1 MSGTMTSMQKK
12 VAIFATIVVVGVV
25 LDQVTKYV
33 AADRLATTVPGHIE
47 HTIDLTVP
55 EAQDGETLQDFLRD
69 EFSSNS
75 PGEIRRI
82 IRYGVLGP
90 EGQPMAGQD
99 QVEAGQ
105 TLTVRNRTITVIDGY
120 WEWEYAQNTGAAF
133 SFLAGGDD
141 DWRRIFLIVVNIV
154 AFGFLI
160 YLLRIVRADH
170 KLFLVALSLI
180 GSGAIGN
187 LIDRVRFGYVIDF
200 ILWKVGD
207 QYRWP
212 NFNVAD
218 ICITVGAVTVM
229 ALVLFGNI
237 EELEESSE

>member
-1 MSGTMTSMQKK
+1 MTSMQKK
-12 VAIFATIVVVGVV
+12 VAIFVTVVVVGVAI
-25 LDQVTKYV
+25 DQITKYV
-33 AADRLATTVPGHIE
+33 AADRLATTVRGHVEHPIE
-47 HTIDLTVP
+47 VTVP
-55 EAQDGETLQDFLRD
+55 ESQDGETLERYLRD
-69 EFSSNS
+69 EFSSNT
-75 PGEIRRI
+75 PMEIRRI
-82 IRYGVLGP
+82 IRRGVLGP
-90 EGQPMAGQD
+90 DGQPMAAGDPVQ
-99 QVEAGQ
+99 AGQ

-120 WEWEYAQNTGAAF
+120 WEWEYAENTGAAF
-133 SFLAGGDD
+133 SFLAGGEGE
-141 DWRRIFLIVVNIV
+141 WRRILLIVVNII

-170 KLFLVALSLI
+170 KLFLFAISLI

-187 LIDRVRFGYVIDF
+187 LIDRVRFGYVVDF

-237 EELEESSE
+237 EELEETSE